1 MRFLRD
7 RKISSRFGG
16 VQPNKRLKL
25 AAVTSREE
33 LRCLAG

>member
-7 RKISSRFGG
+7 RKISSWFGG

-25 AAVTSREE
+25 AGAHQ
-33 LRCLAG
+33 